1 MSSQTPY
8 ALRIPTDDHC
18 AEVPE
23 FERLNYFYGQMLG
36 AHDFQVEQ
44 AYFREKLK
52 LHNRCLHGYGVVC
65 GLEVEALPVERPC
78 EEKVP
83 DPEQDKM
90 RELLERLER
99 NLEAAKEALLKD
111 PDNEDAKKEVENL
124 SKQVEIL
131 REKLGDAGQGS
142 PGELQVTRGYYADRA
157 LLLCGLALDCDGNE
171 LVVRSPITIDL
182 EHCLCEADR
191 IRLRGEPGNLYI
203 SICYCEQPTDPV
215 RPVLPDFCGATP
227 DCTYGRWRDSFRIQ
241 VSCEPPAADER
252 CDSCCDPC
260 TDACLLLAVIL
271 DFKPGQPLQPE
282 QIRNDVRRY
291 IATYESNKV
300 AGISW
305 THGATYS
312 QAEAKSV
319 LGTDDPNSGLEIV
332 FSHEVRT
339 ETLRPGVVDVWVVA
353 GGKGQAGNIYH
364 MDGEYVDLPATPYT
378 NRVRYRQSTEETLQA
393 GDRVMI
399 TVRSAFILDACCQPL
414 DGLHVGGR
422 VPLLKSYAHHKKD
435 TPYEAC
441 WAPPSG
447 IPPWTSGNGALGG
460 SFESWFYVS

>member
-8 ALRIPTDDHC
+8 ALRLPTDDHC

-65 GLEVEALPVERPC
+65 GLEVEAVPVERPC
-78 EEKVP
+78 EEREPELEP
-83 DPEQDKM
+83 DPEQEKL
-90 RELLERLER
+90 REQYEKLKQRLQE
-99 NLEAAKEALLKD
+99 AKEALLKN
-111 PDNEDAKKEVENL
+111 PDDEEAKKKIEEL
-124 SKQVEIL
+124 RAALEAL
-131 REKLGDAGQGS
+131 RERFGAGGQGDQS
-142 PGELQVTRGYYADRA
+142 TTYCADRA
-157 LLLCGLALDCDGNE
+157 LLRCGLALDCEGNE
-171 LVVRSPITIDL
+171 MVVRRPVTIDL

-191 IRLRGEPGNLYI
+191 KRLRGEPGNLYI
-203 SICYCEQPTDPV
+203 SICYCEQATDPV

-260 TDACLLLAVIL
+260 ADPCLLLAVIL
-271 DFKPGQPLQPE
+271 DFKPGEPLQPQ

-291 IATYESNKV
+291 LATYESTKI

-312 QAEAKSV
+312 QSEAKSV
-319 LGTDDPNSGLEIV
+319 LGTDDPNGGLEIL

-339 ETLRPGVVDVWVVA
+339 ETLRPGVVDIRVVA
-353 GGKGQAGNIYH
+353 GGKGQAGNVYH
-364 MDGEYVDLPATPYT
+364 MDGEFVDLPAAAYT
-378 NRVRYRQSTEETLQA
+378 SRVRYRQSSEETLQP
-393 GDRVMI
+393 GDRVIIMI
-399 TVRSAFILDACCQPL
+399 RSAFILDACCQPL

-422 VPLLKSYAHHKKD
+422 VPLLKDYEHHQKEQ
-435 TPYEAC
+435 PFEGC

-447 IPPWTSGNGALGG
+447 IAPWTSGNGALGS